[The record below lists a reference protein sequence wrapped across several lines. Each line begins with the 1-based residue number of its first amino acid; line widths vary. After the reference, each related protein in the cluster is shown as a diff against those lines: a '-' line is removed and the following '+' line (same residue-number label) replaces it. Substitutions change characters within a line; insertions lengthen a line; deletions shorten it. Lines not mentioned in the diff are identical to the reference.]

1 MSFHA
6 REKTIQRQK
15 LSNETQAIDLAKEDS
30 KREPNT
36 IKVKLECEK
45 EVQAIKSIR

>member
-6 REKTIQRQK
+6 KEKTIQRQK
-15 LSNETQAIDLAKEDS
+15 LSNETQAIDLAKEDRE
-30 KREPNT
+30 REPNT
-36 IKVKLECEK
+36 IKVNLDYEK